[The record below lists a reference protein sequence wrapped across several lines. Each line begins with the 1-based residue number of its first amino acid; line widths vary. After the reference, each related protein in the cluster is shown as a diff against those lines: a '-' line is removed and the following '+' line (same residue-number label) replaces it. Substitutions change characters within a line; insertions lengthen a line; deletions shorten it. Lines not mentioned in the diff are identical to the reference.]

1 MLIEWSFYGGLK
13 MEEEHSTLSNGS
25 VGENDDYAK
34 GRTGIVM
41 QI

>member
-25 VGENDDYAK
+25 VVENDDFAM
-34 GRTGIVM
+34 GRIGIVI